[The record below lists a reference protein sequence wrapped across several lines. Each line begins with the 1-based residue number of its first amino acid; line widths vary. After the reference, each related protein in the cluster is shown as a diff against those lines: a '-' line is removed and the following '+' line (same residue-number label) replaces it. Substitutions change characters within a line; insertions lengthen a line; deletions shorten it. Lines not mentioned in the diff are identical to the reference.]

1 VEFNILNFSICTNEL
16 PKIFI
21 NLGLNPD
28 SHSIHFLF
36 LYYKLTL
43 KLHNNEKFGKCMC
56 PMLNDFYFD
65 AHVQKIIHPHFYDHD
80 RPHVHN
86 DVQLFSVI
94 HGMRTLQT

>member
-1 VEFNILNFSICTNEL
+1 
-16 PKIFI
+16 
-21 NLGLNPD
+21 
-28 SHSIHFLF
+28 
-36 LYYKLTL
+36 
-43 KLHNNEKFGKCMC
+43 MC

-80 RPHVHN
+80 QAHVHN